1 MELHSFA
8 FNIVSAPEVGSIRK
22 LGVDVYIP
30 TPVDEQSSG
39 NVTRKQTY
47 TKEDDFSSI
56 TTEEVFEDTKLQ
68 KSSTVQEGTDGT
80 VVDNINRMKSK
91 TPLIEEV

>member
-1 MELHSFA
+1 MEIPNDLLEMELHSFA

-39 NVTRKQTY
+39 NVTRKQTNY
-47 TKEDDFSSI
+47 
-56 TTEEVFEDTKLQ
+56 
-68 KSSTVQEGTDGT
+68 
-80 VVDNINRMKSK
+80 NRRSF
-91 TPLIEEV
+91 